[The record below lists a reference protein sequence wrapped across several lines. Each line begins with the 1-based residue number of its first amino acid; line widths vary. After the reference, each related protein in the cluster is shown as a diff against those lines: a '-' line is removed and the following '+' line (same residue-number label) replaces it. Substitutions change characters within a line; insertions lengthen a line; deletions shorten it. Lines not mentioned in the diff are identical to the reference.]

1 MAKSSPPDR
10 ALVLALLALTA
21 VTGLVDAASYLGL
34 GHVFTAN
41 MTGNVV
47 FLSFALAGAPGLS
60 IPRCSAALAGFY
72 LGALLGG
79 GLAVRMSS
87 RPRHRWAS
95 TAFAVE
101 AVLLLAAASS
111 SYPASRP
118 NHTAAVYAVILL
130 TAL

>member
-60 IPRCSAALAGFY
+60 VPRCSTALVGFFI
-72 LGALLGG
+72 GALLGG

-87 RPRHRWAS
+87 APRHRWA
-95 TAFAVE
+95 TAAFTAE
-101 AVLLLAAASS
+101 AVLLLAAAATSS
-111 SYPASRP
+111 SYPAF
-118 NHTAAVYAVILL
+118 
-130 TAL
+130 